1 MKSGF
6 RHVASCLALIWTCIT
21 GPATAQSAPRS
32 YAVMSLA
39 GDAITVLGESQQV
52 GSNLPSHTRNVVPIQ
67 EPIFDQAALLAADG
81 VIKSLLPGAKPVL
94 MMTSDPG
101 LYKAQNAMFDLPAD
115 NLDNRAYLKTLLK
128 ERGVTHLLLVTKTR
142 ENANFKLT
150 NGHAGNGSLEGLG
163 FFVDEMFETRNEET
177 LERATG
183 MVVPYAYVKV
193 RLLDAATLELVGQA
207 SAMES
212 RIVVRPSASP
222 KAQEL
227 WTTLSHADKVDH
239 LRGLLG
245 CAMRGTLPQLLGSA
259 AGTRCQ

>member
-1 MKSGF
+1 MKSGL
-6 RHVASCLALIWTCIT
+6 RQCANCVALILTCLT
-21 GPATAQSAPRS
+21 GPAIAQSPQPS

-39 GDAITVLGESQQV
+39 GDAITVLGDSQQV
-52 GSNLPSHTRNVVPIQ
+52 GSNLPSHTRKVIPIQ
-67 EPIFDQAALLAADG
+67 EPIFDQAVLLAADG
-81 VIKSLLPGAKPVL
+81 VIKSLLPGTKPVL
-94 MMTSDPG
+94 MMTSDQG
-101 LYKAQNAMFDLPAD
+101 LYKAQNAMFDLPAE
-115 NLDNRAYLKTLLK
+115 NNDNREYLKSLLK

-177 LERATG
+177 LDRSIG

-193 RLLDAATLELVGQA
+193 RLLDAGTLALVGQA
-207 SAMES
+207 SARES
-212 RIVVRPSASP
+212 RIIVRPSASP

-245 CAMRGTLPQLLGSA
+245 CAMRVTLPQLLGSA
-259 AGTRCQ
+259 TGTRCQ